1 MDIQKFKL
9 HANVVKEI
17 NKLYKSKKIQH
28 AHIVVLSEIIARK
41 LENTQLPNIKWVQ
54 TELDISFTKLKSL
67 LDDLV
72 NSGFIIKTHDTN
84 DKRVKF
90 LDITK
95 KGEEFI
101 FQIFNN
107 LHSMDIAKF
116 KIHASAAKEINE
128 LYKSKK
134 IQHAHI
140 VVLSEIIARKLEN
153 TQLPNIK
160 WVQTELDISFTK
172 LKSLLDDLE
181 NRGFIIKIHDTN
193 DKRVKFLDTTKKGEE
208 FIFQIFNS
216 LPTPKL
222 LEE

>member
-128 LYKSKK
+128 LFKSKK

-172 LKSLLDDLE
+172 LKSFLDDLE